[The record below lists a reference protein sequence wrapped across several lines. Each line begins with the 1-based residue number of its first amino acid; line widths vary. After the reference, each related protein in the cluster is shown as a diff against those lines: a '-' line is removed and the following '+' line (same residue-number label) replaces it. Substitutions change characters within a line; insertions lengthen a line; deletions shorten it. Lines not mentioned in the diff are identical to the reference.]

1 MLVPK
6 SPTCSFASAS
16 KSVLAKEGPL
26 AEIEDGLR
34 QIFRMSLGKDGG
46 QATNFLLCRV
56 PWFESPYSSLKS
68 VLLKIVSW
76 QAGKGKSQ
84 ASVCYNMVAEGLLSN
99 GWQSAASTIAS
110 LAQTQRD
117 CSVLFTCLRDN
128 YPYKGRTVEIHLN
141 YLKGLL

>member
-56 PWFESPYSSLKS
+56 PWFE
-68 VLLKIVSW
+68 
-76 QAGKGKSQ
+76 
-84 ASVCYNMVAEGLLSN
+84 
-99 GWQSAASTIAS
+99 
-110 LAQTQRD
+110 
-117 CSVLFTCLRDN
+117 
-128 YPYKGRTVEIHLN
+128 
-141 YLKGLL
+141 